1 MPNQRLLSLDLLRGV
16 AVLGIFLLNITSMGL
31 PITAYINPTA
41 YGDFSGIH
49 LATWVLTHVLAEQK
63 FIAMF
68 ALLFG
73 AGIALFTERAQ
84 AKELPVAKLHYRRMG
99 WLLIFGALHAWLLWY
114 GDILFIYAVAGMLVY
129 TMRRLR
135 TYALLI
141 WSAIFFLI
149 PYVMSLLV
157 AASMPM
163 WSEAETQN
171 ILAMWQPSPAQLEA
185 EVSAMT
191 GSYSEQFAQRA
202 EFTWMMQTQSLFL
215 DFVWRTG
222 AFMLLGMFL
231 YRWGVLSAKRS
242 QRFYR
247 YLVLLLI
254 PGYLLSVYGVAQ
266 YFAHGFSFEQSM
278 FVDSQWNYFASIF
291 VVTGYIGLIILW
303 LRSNYMPAIKRRLQ
317 AIGRMAF
324 TCYIM
329 HTLIGVVIFNL
340 FGLFG
345 QLERFHLLL
354 IVFAVWAFQLWFA
367 PWYLSRYAQ
376 GPLEALWRRLTY
388 GKRYRAVKSANQ

>member
-1 MPNQRLLSLDLLRGV
+1 MSNQRLLSLDLLRGV
-16 AVLGIFLLNITSMGL
+16 AVLGILLLNIVSMGL
-31 PITAYINPTA
+31 PISAYINPTA
-41 YGDFSGIH
+41 VGDFRGIH
-49 LATWVLTHVLAEQK
+49 LFTWIVTHVLAEQK

-73 AGIALFTERAQ
+73 AGIALFTERVQ

-99 WLLIFGALHAWLLWY
+99 WLLIFGALHGWLLWY

-129 TMRRLR
+129 TMRRFR

-141 WSAIFFLI
+141 WAAIFFLI
-149 PYVMSLLV
+149 PFIMSLLV

-171 ILAMWQPSPAQLEA
+171 ILAMWQPSPVQLEA
-185 EVSAMT
+185 EISAMT
-191 GSYSEQFAQRA
+191 GSYPEQFGQRA
-202 EFTWMMQTQSLFL
+202 EFTLMMQTQSLLL

-222 AFMLLGMFL
+222 AFMLFGMFL

-247 YLVLLLI
+247 YLLLLLI
-254 PGYLLSVYGVAQ
+254 PGFALSVYGVTQ
-266 YFAHGFSFEQSM
+266 SFAHGFSLEQSM
-278 FVDSQWNYFASIF
+278 FIDSQWNYFASLF

-303 LRSNYMPAIKRRLQ
+303 LRSSYLSALKKRLQ

-329 HTLIGVVIFNL
+329 HTLIGAVIFNL
-340 FGLFG
+340 FGFFG

-354 IVFAVWAFQLWFA
+354 IVVAVWAFQLWFA
-367 PWYLSRYAQ
+367 PWYLARYNQ
-376 GPLEALWRRLTY
+376 GPLEKLWRRLTY
-388 GKRYRAVKSANQ
+388 GKRYQASVV